1 MKDTKYK
8 YLKRFLALVLSAAI
22 IITYMPTSLMAYAS
36 DETNAPAATE
46 QAAEETK
53 AEETTA
59 PEAKETTAP
68 ETADTQNT
76 APAADEEATPE
87 SSVSEEAAQEAEAE
101 PANKCSKIF
110 FLVCDKIHILL
121 P

>member
-59 PEAKETTAP
+59 PEAKETTAQYP
-68 ETADTQNT
+68 
-76 APAADEEATPE
+76 
-87 SSVSEEAAQEAEAE
+87 
-101 PANKCSKIF
+101 
-110 FLVCDKIHILL
+110 ILL
-121 P
+121 QQQEQLMILITRIRQSYRARLQLRQTYLRSLQPAERVSRQVMTTTSLEQ